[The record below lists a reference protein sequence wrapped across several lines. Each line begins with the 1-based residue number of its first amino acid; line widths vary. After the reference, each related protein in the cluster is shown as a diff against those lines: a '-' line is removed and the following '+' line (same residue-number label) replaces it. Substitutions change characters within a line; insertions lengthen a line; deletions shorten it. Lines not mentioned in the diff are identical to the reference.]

1 MAKKRANGEG
11 NIRKRPDRGDW
22 EARFYDEK
30 GKRHSVYGKTQAECR
45 KNLQAAMNKLSED
58 SYLGNENL
66 TVSQWLAIWQRD
78 FMGNLKPGTVVSY
91 EMQVRSCER
100 QPYSDFI
107 IKN

>member
-58 SYLGNENL
+58 S
-66 TVSQWLAIWQRD
+66 
-78 FMGNLKPGTVVSY
+78 
-91 EMQVRSCER
+91 
-100 QPYSDFI
+100 
-107 IKN
+107 